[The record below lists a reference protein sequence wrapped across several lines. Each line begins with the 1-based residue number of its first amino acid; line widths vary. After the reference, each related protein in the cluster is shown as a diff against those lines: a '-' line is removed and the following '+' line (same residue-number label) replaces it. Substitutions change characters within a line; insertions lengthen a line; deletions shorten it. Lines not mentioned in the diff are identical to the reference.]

1 MDFIV
6 EINKKIITNREELK
20 LKIKKLKE
28 KGKKIVF
35 TNGCFDILHTGH
47 IHYLARAKQLGDILI
62 VAVNSDESVQ
72 RLKGKQRPVNKLEDR
87 MFILA
92 SLFFID
98 FVTYFNEN
106 TPVEI
111 IKIIQPDIHVKGGDY
126 KIDNLP
132 EKSIVETYGGKIII
146 LPFVEGYST
155 TNILEK
161 LKN

>member
-1 MDFIV
+1 MDFIS

-20 LKIKKLKE
+20 LMIKNLKNN
-28 KGKKIVF
+28 GKKIIF

-47 IHYLARAKQLGDILI
+47 INYLAKAKELGDILI
-62 VAVNSDESVQ
+62 VAVNSDDSVQ
-72 RLKGKQRPVNKLEDR
+72 KLKGKQRPINKLEDR

-106 TPVEI
+106 TPIEI

-132 EKSIVETYGGKIII
+132 EKSIVEAYGGQIII

-155 TNILEK
+155 TSILEK